1 MGADGGNQDDGVVGV
16 AEGAAGG
23 EVVGCG
29 AGGCGDAY
37 AVCLDGGEVF
47 VVAEEFDCGHCLRVV
62 SSISLS
68 RIDFMMGWD
77 GITRLRGR
85 GERRMEG

>member
-1 MGADGGNQDDGVVGV
+1 VGADCRDKDDGVVWV
-16 AEGAAGG
+16 AERAAGC
-23 EVVGCG
+23 EIVGCG
-29 AGGCGDAY
+29 AGGRGDAD

-62 SSISLS
+62 SSISPS